1 MWELNRYKS
10 CSKISSLV
18 SCAELTML
26 GEKKRGKRIVREV
39 KWERAELKKQQREDA
54 FRDDSAS
61 PSGRSGLN
69 RRTSCHLEQER

>member
-1 MWELNRYKS
+1 
-10 CSKISSLV
+10 
-18 SCAELTML
+18 ML